1 MTDVKV
7 EKKGHVAVITIEHM
21 QAMNALSTDM
31 YTQLEEAFD
40 TVAAMEDAYCV
51 VLTGSSRVNKKG
63 KTVQSFVA
71 GADISQMST
80 MTVEEG
86 KFFGNNSNRVC
97 WKIENFKRPVIA
109 AINGFCLGGGVELAM
124 SCDIRICSENATFG
138 QPEVG
143 LGITPGCGGTQR
155 LARLV
160 GMGKAKEILYT
171 ARGNYTAQDALDMG
185 LVNYVYPIE
194 NLMDEAMKLAEE
206 IAAQA
211 PIAVS
216 LVKEAVNVGMQ
227 TDINSA
233 LKFEGNCFAQC
244 FATEDQK
251 YAMKHFV
258 EKSREP
264 KVFQN
269 K

>member
-1 MTDVKV
+1 
-7 EKKGHVAVITIEHM
+7 
-21 QAMNALSTDM
+21 
-31 YTQLEEAFD
+31 
-40 TVAAMEDAYCV
+40 
-51 VLTGSSRVNKKG
+51 
-63 KTVQSFVA
+63 
-71 GADISQMST
+71 
-80 MTVEEG
+80 
-86 KFFGNNSNRVC
+86 
-97 WKIENFKRPVIA
+97 
-109 AINGFCLGGGVELAM
+109 M

-194 NLMDEAMKLAEE
+194 TLMDEAMKLADE

-264 KVFQN
+264 KVFKN